1 VVTMTARRARPR
13 VSEIAARGKVMAV
26 LLIKGLALS
35 LLLPS
40 TPPQHEPLNR
50 RSVLQ
55 QTGAAAAAL
64 ALAPLAA
71 NADVRGVNQ
80 DVPTDERGV
89 NNLLKSQGF
98 STMKVPGGFSPLV
111 QYIGTAPPANIDG
124 FKSRERAFGSTLL
137 VRFMYPSGWLVNTPS
152 ITENGEAGN
161 IGANNYVK
169 GDSANFAALPLPPG
183 QKLDTLSK
191 EFFKGWLSS
200 QMAGDV
206 FEDVKVKKI
215 KEVTQP
221 DGTQMLKI
229 DFGYTLL
236 TRAGFTVLRQGVA
249 QAQVAD
255 GAVVGIVTATTALR
269 YKELAEQLEKMADS
283 FRAYPVKA
291 PAFGAGSPI

>member
-1 VVTMTARRARPR
+1 
-13 VSEIAARGKVMAV
+13 MAV

-124 FKSRERAFGSTLL
+124 F
-137 VRFMYPSGWLVNTPS
+137 
-152 ITENGEAGN
+152 
-161 IGANNYVK
+161 
-169 GDSANFAALPLPPG
+169 
-183 QKLDTLSK
+183 
-191 EFFKGWLSS
+191 
-200 QMAGDV
+200 
-206 FEDVKVKKI
+206 
-215 KEVTQP
+215 
-221 DGTQMLKI
+221 
-229 DFGYTLL
+229 
-236 TRAGFTVLRQGVA
+236 
-249 QAQVAD
+249 
-255 GAVVGIVTATTALR
+255 
-269 YKELAEQLEKMADS
+269 
-283 FRAYPVKA
+283 
-291 PAFGAGSPI
+291 